1 MYTGNIPIEE
11 EIKTQ
16 AATTYIKTK
25 SLNDQSWVNSKI
37 KVELITQKDPITII
51 NTYLDTQKIPSQ
63 VKQLPRQENPIE
75 YAHYDIQ
82 TDLLELVNKKMDSP
96 EILKQLALQTIN
108 VKYPSDKWLRV
119 YTDGSLI
126 AEGGEVGA
134 GVYCEHFSHYI
145 GIGQNKT
152 VFEGE
157 SQAILFALTQLLYRQ
172 KIFEKAV
179 ILVDSK
185 SVIQAISSR
194 KKPKTSTIQE
204 IKKLLTQISR
214 LKKHIAIQWIPAH
227 VGLQGNEI
235 ADNLAKK
242 GTTLTKTNIILDAQ
256 EIKTLL
262 KKRAQQNYK
271 LKAHEIIK
279 DKQWANIQKEWAI
292 NKHRPRKEAV
302 ATFRLKTGHDCLAA
316 HLYKINIFTTEEC
329 TLCQQPETVM
339 NANHL
344 LTCRKLDAK
353 LQQTAELTKLYW
365 SARFQMS

>member
-1 MYTGNIPIEE
+1 MYTGHIPIEA

-25 SLNDQSWVNSKI
+25 SLNEQSWVNSKI

-194 KKPKTSTIQE
+194 KKPKTNTIQK
-204 IKKLLTQISR
+204 IKKLLTKISR

-227 VGLQGNEI
+227 VGLQG
-235 ADNLAKK
+235 D
-242 GTTLTKTNIILDAQ
+242 
-256 EIKTLL
+256 
-262 KKRAQQNYK
+262 
-271 LKAHEIIK
+271 
-279 DKQWANIQKEWAI
+279 
-292 NKHRPRKEAV
+292 
-302 ATFRLKTGHDCLAA
+302 
-316 HLYKINIFTTEEC
+316 
-329 TLCQQPETVM
+329 
-339 NANHL
+339 
-344 LTCRKLDAK
+344 
-353 LQQTAELTKLYW
+353 
-365 SARFQMS
+365 